1 MAGFFERLFSPQPK
15 KRVPLVVALNKIDRF
30 PPGDWD
36 HLINCPSEEQTKNI
50 DARCQEVAR
59 RIART
64 TGIPRDQIV
73 YYSAL
78 QYYRTETLVSALIS
92 ATELGF
98 KFGDFNYFD
107 FTDKITD
114 PRALKVVEKN
124 DERRKYR
131 GKKPIGELFLE
142 VLKQKVSQEDY
153 ERFKEQYDTMMSVP
167 PKVML
172 LGQTGVGKTQT
183 VCALLGLENLGV
195 SHLDVGTLKMEEH
208 RLESSG
214 GKIDLI
220 DLPGYGVNE
229 QEDAKYYEMYKDAL
243 AKSDVVLLIIEATN
257 RSFAQD
263 EKMIQQL
270 LNWMGSEEV

>member
-15 KRVPLVVALNKIDRF
+15 KRVPLVVALNKIDQL
-30 PPGDWD
+30 PPGDWN

-64 TGIPRDQIV
+64 TGIPQDQIV

-78 QYYRTETLVSALIS
+78 QYFHTERLIGALIS

-98 KFGDFNYFD
+98 KFNDFNYFD

-114 PRALKVVEKN
+114 SEMRQEVEK
-124 DERRKYR
+124 RRSKS
-131 GKKPIGELFLE
+131 KKVKQSIGALFLD
-142 VLKQKVSQEDY
+142 VMKKKVSPQDY
-153 ERFKEQYDTMMSVP
+153 EKFKEQYDTMMSVP

-229 QEDAKYYEMYKDAL
+229 QEDAKYYKMYKDAF
-243 AKSDVVLLIIEATN
+243 AESDVVLLIIEATRN
-257 RSFAQD
+257 SFAQD

-270 LNWMGSEEV
+270 LNWMKENDK